1 MLIKML
7 KNKLDN
13 SNCSDRTE
21 KLMPIVNFNSCGGK
35 EDCVAVCPYHVI
47 EMQPISKEDKA
58 KLNLKGQIKT
68 FFFKQKAYVIN
79 PEQCHACGLCIEA
92 CPEKAIKLTKYI
104 KA

>member
-58 KLNLKGQIKT
+58 KLN
-68 FFFKQKAYVIN
+68 
-79 PEQCHACGLCIEA
+79 
-92 CPEKAIKLTKYI
+92 
-104 KA
+104 